1 MSQETPPPR
10 RHWLRRLYPYAVGFL
25 GGILVLV
32 LIDSVRGILDHSRA
46 LEPGDLVVL
55 SGTDTSTGA
64 QRQHLLD
71 RWNADHPRNQARLEE
86 LPNSADLQHSGL
98 VSQAQRNDGRV
109 DVYNLDVTWI
119 PEFAAAGYI
128 RPFGSTDTNGFLPQP
143 LASCEFDH
151 KLWALPF
158 NTDAGLLYYRTDVLG
173 KGGERIPAQLP
184 PSPEDMRQI
193 ASQPPA
199 TGAPGIQAGYVTQL
213 RSYEGLT
220 VNALEAIWAAGGEV
234 VSPDGRIVLDPDQ
247 AARALEPL
255 AQGSTAGPGQK
266 PGLLAESEQDD
277 EKQTAI
283 AFASGTVTMMRNWP
297 VWYGNLK
304 HRPDQASTSGFD
316 ITAHFNV
323 KPLRHSVLGGQDLAI
338 ATGTTKPKA
347 AKALIEFLTNPA
359 NERTLFGDGGL
370 PATRADAYRDSGVVA
385 KQPYAP
391 VLLEALKDARPR
403 PVTTHY
409 PLFSDTF
416 QDIINQALHN
426 NGKLP
431 ADAARRLA
439 NALAG
444 RIQ

>member
-1 MSQETPPPR
+1 MR

-32 LIDSVRGILDHSRA
+32 LIDSVRGIVDNSRE

-55 SGTDTSTGA
+55 SGADTSTGA

-71 RWNADHPRNQARLEE
+71 LWNADHPRNQARLEE
-86 LPNSADLQHSGL
+86 LPNSADLQHSGM
-98 VSQAQRNDGRV
+98 VSQAQQKDGRV

-119 PEFAAAGYI
+119 PEFAAARYI
-128 RPFGSTDTNGFLPQP
+128 LPFGATDTDGFLPKP
-143 LASCEFDH
+143 LETC
-151 KLWALPF
+151 KVNGTLWALPF

-173 KGGERIPAQLP
+173 RDGERIPAQLP

-193 ASQPPA
+193 TSQPASP
-199 TGAPGIQAGYVTQL
+199 GAPGIQAGYVTQL
-213 RSYEGLT
+213 QRYEGLT
-220 VNALEAIWAAGGEV
+220 VNALEAIWAVGGEV
-234 VSPDGRIVLDPDQ
+234 VSPDGRVVMDPDQ
-247 AARALEPL
+247 VARALAPL
-255 AQGSTAGPGQK
+255 AQGSTAGPNQQ
-266 PGLLAESEQDD
+266 PGLLADSQQDD
-277 EKQTAI
+277 EKQSAI

-304 HRPDQASTSGFD
+304 HRPDQVSSKGFT
-316 ITAHFNV
+316 IAEHFDV

-338 ATGTTKPKA
+338 AAGTTKPKA

-370 PATRADAYRDSGVVA
+370 PATRADAYGDSGVLS

-391 VLLEALKDARPR
+391 VLFKALKDARPR

-416 QDIINQALHN
+416 QDVIVQALHN

-431 ADAARRLA
+431 ADAVRRLTD
-439 NALAG
+439 ALAG